1 MTPEFEWD
9 ASKAEANLK
18 SHGVSFEEALTV
30 FADPLGKIFDDP
42 DHSTGERRELIIGH
56 SVEHRLVVVSFT
68 ERSSRTRI
76 ISAREATARERRE
89 YEENEDT
96 RPT

>member
-30 FADPLGKIFDDP
+30 FADPLGKI
-42 DHSTGERRELIIGH
+42 
-56 SVEHRLVVVSFT
+56 
-68 ERSSRTRI
+68 
-76 ISAREATARERRE
+76 SAREATARERGD
-89 YEENEDT
+89 YEEDKDK